1 MEAVVTCLLGDVHCC
16 GVGASSGGASFG
28 IISSR
33 PGFCKSMFMQ
43 LKIYVHVTE
52 SMEILLVI
60 PSLPNP

>member
-1 MEAVVTCLLGDVHCC
+1 
-16 GVGASSGGASFG
+16 
-28 IISSR
+28 
-33 PGFCKSMFMQ
+33 MFMQ